1 MRDSALLG
9 LALLLVTGSAGADV
23 TLTLERPEPYE
34 LQVRGFE
41 LTRQAEVDIEATG
54 RWDRD
59 DGGWIGRLFHGDDE
73 EEMLSV
79 YAWILDTATRE
90 PVWIMLGDETDYV
103 SSTLRKAEDSLRL
116 EPGQYELY
124 FYSGYRWLEELE
136 QRDRSNVSE
145 DDPEEDGGWWDRLF
159 RHDRFNPGDLREDL
173 ADCHVTLSVRGLQRD
188 DVRSFEVTGGLP
200 GALIRHNRLGD
211 SSFEFSG
218 FELDR
223 PQELRVYALVEQP
236 REDREPADYGWIL
249 DADTREVVWHPTRQ
263 GARPAGGGNKN
274 RLLDEKIE
282 LEAGRY
288 IVYAGTDDTHSYGG
302 FNVNPPHDPL
312 NWGITLLP
320 GDGFDPDA
328 YRTYSPAQQLPVI
341 EAVRVG
347 SYENVERRVGRVLRA
362 ARGVRRPRLDH
373 GCHERRDGVGDDR
386 TQHDGR
392 RRSREEPSLRRLG
405 RSARRNVR
413 PALRDRR
420 FPRSRR
426 LERGNP
432 LRVRCLG
439 CPAVGRPGC
448 RNLPTS
454 ESRPGFRIRGAVEA
468 GRPCLEAR
476 GPEPPRRS

>member
-1 MRDSALLG
+1 MRDSLLLG
-9 LALLLVTGSAGADV
+9 LALLFATGSAGADV
-23 TLTLERPEPYE
+23 TLTLDRPEPYE
-34 LQVRGFE
+34 LQFRGFE
-41 LTRQAEVDIEATG
+41 LAREAGVDIEAIG

-59 DGGWIGRLFHGDDE
+59 DGGWIGRLLRGDDD

-90 PVWIMLGDETDYV
+90 PVWIMLGAESDYV
-103 SSTLRKAEDSLRL
+103 SSTLRKAEESLRL
-116 EPGQYELY
+116 GPGRYELY
-124 FYSGYRWLEELE
+124 FYSGYRWLEEFE
-136 QRDRSNVSE
+136 QRDRSNASQ

-159 RHDRFNPGDLREDL
+159 RHDRFKPEDLREDL

-188 DVRSFEVTGGLP
+188 EVRSFEVTGGLP
-200 GALIRHNRLGD
+200 DALIRHNRLGD

-223 PQELRVYALVEQP
+223 PQELRVYALVERP

-263 GARPAGGGNKN
+263 GARAAGGGDKN
-274 RLLDEKIE
+274 RLLDERIE

-288 IVYAGTDDTHSYGG
+288 IVYAGTDDSHSYGG

-347 SYENVERRVGRVLRA
+347 NSEHVERPFALERDGAVRVKALGEYYERREEFVDHAWITDASSGETVWEMTERNTTGAGGAEKNRLFDGWVDLPEGTYVLHYMTDDSHAHGDWNAAIPFEPEAWGVRLWADPAFAIFLRA
-362 ARGVRRPRLDH
+362 NQGPGAKKRG
-373 GCHERRDGVGDDR
+373 
-386 TQHDGR
+386 
-392 RRSREEPSLRRLG
+392 
-405 RSARRNVR
+405 
-413 PALRDRR
+413 
-420 FPRSRR
+420 
-426 LERGNP
+426 
-432 LRVRCLG
+432 
-439 CPAVGRPGC
+439 
-448 RNLPTS
+448 
-454 ESRPGFRIRGAVEA
+454 
-468 GRPCLEAR
+468 
-476 GPEPPRRS
+476 